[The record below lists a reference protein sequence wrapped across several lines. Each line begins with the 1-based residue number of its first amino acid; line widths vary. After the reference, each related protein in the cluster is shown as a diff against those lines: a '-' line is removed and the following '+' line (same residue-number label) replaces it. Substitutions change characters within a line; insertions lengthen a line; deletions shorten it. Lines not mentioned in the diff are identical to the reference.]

1 MQQVTAEVITIGDEI
16 LFGQITDTN
25 TQWLGTELT
34 AIGIRVVRKSSVGD
48 SAPAILDV
56 LAEAERRADVVI
68 LTGGLGPTKDDITK
82 KTLCQFFGTTLHRV
96 PTAEAMVEEFFA
108 RRGRALTE
116 INRQQADLPVGST
129 YLPNRHGTA
138 PGMWFERA
146 GRVFV
151 SLPGVPH
158 EMKGLMAE
166 EVLPR
171 LKTQFQTPVIFH
183 KNVLT
188 IGIGESF
195 LAEKIAGWEDALP
208 PNLRLAYLPSL
219 GTVRLRLTGT
229 GSDEATVQR
238 EVNEQVERLLPQIQ
252 EFVFGFDSDEISA
265 VIGGLLKQRGWTV
278 AVAESC
284 TGGYLAHQFT
294 RVPGSS
300 VYFQGGVVSY
310 ANDAKTAFLGLK
322 PETLQAHGAVSEE
335 TIRQM
340 AEGARQRFGT
350 TFGLAT
356 SGIAGPDGG
365 TPEKP
370 VGTIWIAAATP
381 KTTHV
386 QRLQL
391 GGSRE
396 QNIHLTALNVL
407 NLLRKI
413 LLAQVSSN

>member
-1 MQQVTAEVITIGDEI
+1 MHQVTAEVITIGDEI

-56 LAEAERRADVVI
+56 LAEAERRAEVII

-82 KTLCQFFGTTLHRV
+82 KTLCQFFGTPLQRV
-96 PTAEAMVEEFFA
+96 SEALAMVEEFFA
-108 RRGRALTE
+108 RRGRALTD

-138 PGMWFERA
+138 PGMWFERD

-158 EMKGLMAE
+158 EMKGLMTE
-166 EVLPR
+166 EALPR
-171 LKTQFQTPVIFH
+171 LKNRFQTPVIFH

-195 LAEKIAGWEDALP
+195 LAEKIAAWEDALP
-208 PNLRLAYLPSL
+208 PHIRLAYLPSL
-219 GTVRLRLTGT
+219 GTVRLRLTSTGNDVGT
-229 GSDEATVQR
+229 IQR

-252 EFVFGFDSDEISA
+252 EFVFGYDSDEISA
-265 VIGGLLKQRGWTV
+265 VLGRMLKERGFTV
-278 AVAESC
+278 AFAESC
-284 TGGYLAHQFT
+284 TGGYLSHQFT
-294 RVPGSS
+294 RIPGSS
-300 VYFQGGVVSY
+300 AYVQGGVVSY
-310 ANDAKTAFLGLK
+310 SNEAKVRFLGVK
-322 PETLQAHGAVSEE
+322 SETLQAHGAVSEA
-335 TIRQM
+335 TIREM

-356 SGIAGPDGG
+356 SGVAGPAGG
-365 TPEKP
+365 TPDKP
-370 VGTIWIAAATP
+370 VGTIWIAVATP
-381 KTTHV
+381 ETTRV
-386 QRLQL
+386 QLLKL

-396 QNIHLTALNVL
+396 QNIHLTALNLL

-413 LLAQVSSN
+413 LLDAG

>member
-310 ANDAKTAFLGLK
+310 ANDAKTAFLGVK

-350 TFGLAT
+350 TFGFAT